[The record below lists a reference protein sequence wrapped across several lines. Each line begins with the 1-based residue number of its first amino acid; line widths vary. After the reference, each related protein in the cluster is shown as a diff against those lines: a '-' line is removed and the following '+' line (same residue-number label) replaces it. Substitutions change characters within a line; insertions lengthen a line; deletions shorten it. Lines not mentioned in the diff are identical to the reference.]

1 MHTLANKL
9 SIVVG
14 LLLVGLIG
22 PETGWALD
30 PATKPVDYIATRWDA
45 ESGLPHNAVRHLY
58 QTRDGYI
65 WIGTGFGLARFDG
78 MKFTVFTRNN
88 TPDLVGNTV
97 TGLAET
103 PDGNL
108 WIGTSSSLV
117 RFRDGKFTSYTQKDG
132 LKSEAVTGLC
142 CAPDGS
148 LWIGG
153 REGISHWVGGKFI
166 NDLDTSK
173 YDLGRLRGII
183 ADGQKVM
190 WVAASGII
198 LRYKDGAFT
207 SFGTAEGLS
216 GEFILT
222 LGLDTTGRLIAAT
235 PSSVMRFEGERFVRF
250 EQPSELHHPGI
261 NKLITD
267 KMGNLWVGSIT
278 GLERCSAGKIVP
290 YTDRGGHKL
299 GVVDTVLE
307 DREGCI
313 WVGGSD
319 GLIRLTDRRA
329 ATMAQDEGIS
339 SNLVGSVFRTKNG
352 GFWVSSWG
360 GGVDRFE
367 NGIRAQH
374 YELGAPLSHNIITLI
389 YEAPDGSMWLGNRGS
404 SIDHLEGEKVTTF
417 VLPSGVSS
425 SRPVRSAIVD
435 DDGTLLLGIADR
447 ALLQIREGQIIPVP
461 EFGEGEKRTVYCL
474 FRESEG
480 KLLAGTNQ
488 ALYERQTDRSWRMIP
503 FPGLPTPFIVRDIYP
518 RREGGYWL
526 ATEGSGLVWWDHG
539 RSRAYGSHQG
549 IIDDILFS
557 VLEDDL
563 GAIWVSSVHGIARIR
578 KVDLAAIDAGRGAK
592 VNEITF
598 GRADGLTSASAPG
611 VGSPSVC
618 RMPDGRLMFATH
630 HGVAVIDPRTVQT
643 NSQPPPVVIENVV
656 ADDRS
661 FPATTALSLAPGT
674 GKIEIHYTALS
685 LVVPDRLQF
694 RYKLDGSDPRWVEAG
709 HERVAHYTHLSPGRY
724 VFHVLACNND
734 GVWNETGSSLAVTL
748 LPHYYQTV
756 WFRLAI
762 GSVLAAVLGGLVWV
776 RVRRFN
782 ERQRELSQA
791 NAALDQRVKERTSD
805 LSKSNEELRQRELLF
820 RLIFE
825 HAPVGI
831 SWKRTDLGDH
841 YHFNPTFRRILD
853 LPMDTAPDY
862 NFLVGLIHPDD
873 APRQAEMNLQISSGK
888 SDSYILEER
897 FKLPDGRVIWGLLAV
912 AVVRDEAGRITQD
925 ISILEDITARKEAER
940 ELVTTYQ
947 SLVDASRLAGMAE
960 VATGVLH
967 NVGNVLNSVNVSS
980 SLIGSGLRELKVEA
994 FSKVMAMFREHA
1006 GDLDKFLVHDPK
1018 GKRLPEFLES
1028 LASNFLEQRNQLSR
1042 ETELMQK
1049 NIDHIKE
1056 IVAMHQ
1062 AYAVPLGSLERLN
1075 LAALVEDAVRLNS
1088 EMLLSQDVR
1097 LDRDFQPEMWVLA
1110 EKGKVLQIITHLL
1123 TNAKRA
1129 CDDAHRSS
1137 DTRKVITLE
1146 LRSGDPGMVR
1156 LLVKDNG
1163 VGISPENLVRIFNH
1177 GFTTRKD
1184 GHGFGLH
1191 ASANAAREMKGSLS
1205 GHSAGKGQGAMFI
1218 LELCAA
1224 PAPVRA
1230 EKATVVNAGPVV

>member
-1 MHTLANKL
+1 MHTLAIKL
-9 SIVVG
+9 PAVFW
-14 LLLVGLIG
+14 LLLFGLIG
-22 PETGWALD
+22 PGRVWALD
-30 PATKPVDYIATRWDA
+30 PVTKPVDYIASRWDA

-65 WIGTGFGLARFDG
+65 WIGTAFGLARFDG
-78 MKFTVFTRNN
+78 LKFTVFTRNN
-88 TPDLVGNTV
+88 TPDLVGNTI

-108 WIGTSSSLV
+108 WVGTSSSLV
-117 RFRDGKFTSYTQKDG
+117 RFFEGKFTSYTRKEG

-166 NDLDTSK
+166 NDLDTAQ

-183 ADGQKVM
+183 ADRQNAM
-190 WVAASGII
+190 WVAASGTI

-207 SFGTAEGLS
+207 AFGTAEGLS
-216 GEFILT
+216 GESILT
-222 LGLDTTGRLIAAT
+222 LGLDAMGQLIAAT
-235 PSSVMRFEGERFVRF
+235 PGRIMRFDGGRFVPF
-250 EQPSELHHPGI
+250 EQSGELHQQSI
-261 NKLITD
+261 NKLLTD
-267 KMGNLWVGSIT
+267 RRGNLWIGSFT
-278 GLERCSAGKIVP
+278 GLDRSFEGKIVP
-290 YTDRGGHKL
+290 YTDRSGHKL
-299 GVVDTVLE
+299 GVVDAVFE

-319 GLIRLTDRRA
+319 GLLRLTDRRA
-329 ATMAQDEGIS
+329 ATLAQDEGIS
-339 SNLVGSVFRTKNG
+339 GNLVGSVVRTKAG
-352 GFWVSSWG
+352 GLWVSSWG

-367 NGIRAQH
+367 NGVRAQH
-374 YELGAPLSHNIITLI
+374 YELGAPLSHNIVTFI

-404 SIDHLEGEKVTTF
+404 SIDHLEDDKVTTF

-447 ALLQIREGQIIPVP
+447 ALLQIREGQIVPVP

-474 FRESEG
+474 FRSAEG

-488 ALYERQTDRSWRMIP
+488 ALYERQTDRSWRTIP
-503 FPGLPTPFIVRDIYP
+503 FPGLPAPFIVRDIYP

-539 RSRAYGSHQG
+539 ESRAYNSHQG

-557 VLEDDL
+557 VCEDNF
-563 GAIWVSSVHGIARIR
+563 GALWVSSVRGIARIR
-578 KVDLAAIDAGRGAK
+578 KADLAEIDAGRATK

-643 NSQPPPVVIENVV
+643 NSQPPLVVIENVV

-661 FPATTALSLAPGT
+661 FPATAALSLAPGT
-674 GKIEIHYTALS
+674 SKLEIHYTALS
-685 LVVPDRLQF
+685 LVVPERLQF
-694 RYKLDGSDPRWVEAG
+694 RYKLDGSDPRWVEAE
-709 HERVAHYTHLSPGRY
+709 HERVAHYTHLAPGDY

-762 GSVLAAVLGGLVWV
+762 ASGLAAVLGGLVWL

-841 YHFNPTFRRILD
+841 YHFNPTFRQILD
-853 LPMDTAPDY
+853 LPVDTAPDY

-888 SDSYILEER
+888 TDNYILEER

-912 AVVRDEAGRITQD
+912 AVIRDEAGRITQD
-925 ISILEDITARKEAER
+925 ISILEDITARKKAEH

-980 SLIGSGLRELKVEA
+980 SLIGSGLHELKVES

-1006 GDLDKFLVHDPK
+1006 GDLDQYLVHDPK

-1028 LASNFLEQRNQLSR
+1028 LASNFLEQRNRLAR
-1042 ETELMQK
+1042 EIEVMQR

-1062 AYAVPLGSLERLN
+1062 AYAVPIGSLERLDM
-1075 LAALVEDAVRLNS
+1075 AALVEDALRMNS

-1097 LDRDFQPEMWVLA
+1097 VEREFHPDMWVLA

-1129 CDDAHRSS
+1129 CDEAHRSS
-1137 DTRKVITLE
+1137 ETRKVITLQ
-1146 LRSGDPGMVR
+1146 LRSGEPGMVR
-1156 LLVKDNG
+1156 LSVKDNG
-1163 VGISPENLVRIFNH
+1163 IGIAPENLVRIFNH

-1191 ASANAAREMKGSLS
+1191 ASANAAREMKGSLTGQS
-1205 GHSAGKGQGAMFI
+1205 PGKGQGATFI

-1224 PAPVRA
+1224 PAAARI
-1230 EKATVVNAGPVV
+1230 EKSVVVSAGPTA